1 MEKQNTSSNSFTQM
15 KFFSPAAFIIAFLGF
30 FLTFTDI
37 NCNGTTI
44 DSVTGFEFVKG
55 YSADLDTGDGATT
68 EGEKYNPNLFLLL
81 AMISALSG
89 IIFYFVKKLRV
100 NYRLNAVV
108 GLVGFICLI
117 LFMIDLQNKINSID
131 PEKNLSTETFVDLK
145 AEMKIGFWLVT
156 LSFLLAAAWNWM
168 KLKEPESSETD
179 EIFIPEDLEGKEI
192 DRI

>member
-1 MEKQNTSSNSFTQM
+1 MEKQNTSTNNFTQM
-15 KFFSPAAFIIAFLGF
+15 KLFSPAAFIIAFLGF

-55 YSADLDTGDGATT
+55 YSADLDSGDTAT
-68 EGEKYNPNLFLLL
+68 EGEKYNPDLFLVL
-81 AMISALSG
+81 AMLSALAG
-89 IIFYFVKKLRV
+89 IVFYFIKKLRI

-117 LFMIDLQNKINSID
+117 LFMIEMQNTINSID
-131 PEKNLSTETFVDLK
+131 PEKNLSTETFVDLQ

-156 LSFLLAAAWNWM
+156 ISFLLAAAWNWM
-168 KLKEPESSETD
+168 KLKEPDASEKED
-179 EIFIPEDLEGKEI
+179 IFIPEDLEGKEI
-192 DRI
+192 DQL